1 MLTKRSKT
9 SSVLSTNAI
18 NYFETTTLH
27 GFLYWVQARNRI
39 EKFIWILIT
48 VTCFICSCFIVSSAI
63 KQWIAE
69 PGITV
74 IQSFSKV
81 GRFLYIIELW
91 YNI

>member
-1 MLTKRSKT
+1 MLAKRAKT
-9 SSVLSTNAI
+9 SVLATNAV
-18 NYFETTTLH
+18 NYCETTSLH

-48 VTCFICSCFIVSSAI
+48 VTCFVCSCFIVSSAI

-81 GRFLYIIELW
+81 GRFLTT
-91 YNI
+91 